1 MKFLIDECL
10 SLSLAELAI
19 EAGYPGS
26 AHVNYRGMR
35 QDKDWVLMEKILAQD
50 WTFATRNSDD
60 FRPRSGSASKA
71 PCYLG
76 VELHAGLVC
85 LNLPMNSRKADHELY
100 FRVALSVLTHP
111 DDLTNRILEVSQGRR
126 GKLSVSIMEFPSA

>member
-1 MKFLIDECL
+1 
-10 SLSLAELAI
+10 
-19 EAGYPGS
+19 
-26 AHVNYRGMR
+26 MR

-50 WTFATRNSDD
+50 WTFVTRNSDD

-85 LNLPMNSRKADHELY
+85 LNLPMSIRKADHELY

>member
-19 EAGYPGS
+19 EAGYLGS

-85 LNLPMNSRKADHELY
+85 LNLPMNSRKAEHELY